1 MLEKKI
7 KQIQWAHINL
17 QNFANEASSFGSFL
31 PINRI
36 WYQSVFSRLLRN
48 STPNFDHPLVGPSC
62 FTFLCFAVFCL
73 TAPAVVT
80 SSDWV
85 CCVSSLVNW
94 VTILN
99 VTNHGVFYFQ
109 KGEDKVNYLFPW
121 FNGYR
126 KKSKNEFCRFFS
138 SWNYEFQNTTNQR
151 AQLHL

>member
-1 MLEKKI
+1 MKKSARERRLGDLT
-7 KQIQWAHINL
+7 KMSRLSNKDNYNFVNVRKKTKIQWAHINL

-48 STPNFDHPLVGPSC
+48 STPNFVHPLVGPSC
-62 FTFLCFAVFCL
+62 FIFSYFAVFCL

-80 SSDWV
+80 LCDWV
-85 CCVSSLVNW
+85 SCVSSLVNW

-109 KGEDKVNYLFPW
+109 KGEDKVNYLFLW
-121 FNGYR
+121 F
-126 KKSKNEFCRFFS
+126 K
-138 SWNYEFQNTTNQR
+138 TNFVGF
-151 AQLHL
+151 